1 MTDRDATESV
11 TLERAESARDDLRV
25 ASADLRWRCDHR
37 ALSFANTGEVEAA
50 HGVVGQDDAV
60 EALRFGLEIHAPG
73 QNVYVRGL
81 TGTGRTRLVRH
92 LLSEVR
98 PACDLPD
105 DRAFVHDFATR
116 DRPALVTLPR
126 GRGRAFRDRIDE
138 LVAYLRDELL
148 PALSSDAMKARR
160 AELEKRLKAD
170 VEGVTQPFDARLGEA
185 GFALAMMNTPNGP
198 QPAVLPVID
207 GQPAPPERLAALE
220 AEGKVDQERLAELRT
235 AAARLVVEY
244 REVGEKVAARNEEHR
259 VALRD
264 LVENEARRLLGQ
276 SVQEINERFPIPAVA
291 RFLEGLVDDVVSK
304 RLHALGAADDGDG
317 PDDAHWTRRYRV
329 NLVRACDPADPCPIV
344 VENQPTLRNLVG
356 AIDRRVLPNGAAFSD
371 HLMITGGSLLA
382 ADGGYLVLEA
392 RDVLSEP
399 GAWKTLVRTL
409 RSGQLEIATSE
420 SMLFGSMAAL
430 KPEPIPV
437 DIKVILIGDP
447 GLYHALD
454 SADPDFPQL
463 FKVLADFDATLA
475 NDQRGIA
482 HYAGMLA
489 ALAEDEGLPAFDA
502 TAVAALA
509 EHGARIAGRSDRLTA
524 RFGRLSDLAREAAF
538 LASKRDDT
546 TVTGDDVREA
556 VRRTR
561 RRADL
566 PARRFREHIADGT
579 LRIDTRGKVVG
590 QVNGL
595 ATTSAGPLTYGFP
608 ARITTTIGP
617 GHRGTVN
624 IEGEARLS
632 GAIHTKG
639 SHIRS
644 GLMRHLLRG
653 ARHPLSFT
661 ASLAFEQSYGGID
674 GDSASGAETCCLMSA
689 LTGVP
694 LHQGVAMT
702 GAIDQF
708 GHIQPIGAA
717 TEKIEGFFDTCV
729 DAGLT
734 GEQGVIVPRANVKN
748 LMLRPDV
755 VEACEAG
762 RFHVWS
768 VETIAQA
775 LEIFTGVRAG
785 EADEQGHYPEGTLLH
800 LAIDQAGEY
809 WRQARAAPPQ
819 PGGNAGEKG
828 DEEGDEDDEG
838 ED

>member
-1 MTDRDATESV
+1 MTDRDDETETV
-11 TLERAESARDDLRV
+11 TLEYADAARRDLRV
-25 ASADLRWRCDHR
+25 ETAALRWRCD
-37 ALSFANTGEVEAA
+37 ADTLDFASTDEVAPA

-81 TGTGRTRLVRH
+81 TGTGRTKLVRH

-98 PACDLPD
+98 PACALPQ
-105 DRAFVHDFATR
+105 DRAFVHDFQQR
-116 DRPALVTLPR
+116 DRPALVTLAR
-126 GRGRAFRDRIDE
+126 GRGRAFRDRVDE

-160 AELEKRLKAD
+160 SELEKRLKAD
-170 VEGVTQPFDARLGEA
+170 VEALTQPFDARLTAA

-207 GQPAPPERLAALE
+207 GQPAPPERLATLE
-220 AEGKVDQERLAELRT
+220 SEGKVDAEKLAELR
-235 AAARLVVEY
+235 ANAERLVGEY
-244 REVGEKVAARNEEHR
+244 RAVGEKVAERNERHR
-259 VALRD
+259 VALRE
-264 LVENEARRLLGQ
+264 LVEGEARRLLET
-276 SVQEINERFPIPAVA
+276 SVREINKDFPAPAVA

-304 RLHALGAADDGDG
+304 RLHALGDEDDGDALE
-317 PDDAHWTRRYRV
+317 DAHWTRRYRV
-329 NLVRACDPADPCPIV
+329 NLVRSSDPADPCPIV

-371 HLMITGGSLLA
+371 HLMIRGGSLLA

-392 RDVLSEP
+392 RDLLSEP

-420 SMLFGSMAAL
+420 SLLFGSMAAL
-430 KPEPIPV
+430 KPEAIPV

-463 FKVLADFDATLA
+463 FKVLADFDTTLA
-475 NDQRGIA
+475 NDERGIA

-489 ALAEDEGLPAFDA
+489 ALAEGEELPAFEA
-502 TAVAALA
+502 SAVAALA
-509 EHGARIAGRSDRLTA
+509 EHGARIAGRNDRLTA
-524 RFGRLSDLAREAAF
+524 RFGRLSDLAREAAY
-538 LASKRDDT
+538 LARKRGDDAR
-546 TVTGDDVREA
+546 VAGDDVREA

-595 ATTSAGPLTYGFP
+595 ATTHAGPLTYGFP
-608 ARITTTIGP
+608 ARITTTLGP
-617 GHRGTVN
+617 GNRGTVN

-639 SHIRS
+639 FHILG

-674 GDSASGAETCCLMSA
+674 GDSASGAETCCLLSA

-694 LHQGVAMT
+694 LDQGVAMT

-734 GEQGVIVPRANVKN
+734 GEQGVIVPRANVKD
-748 LMLRPDV
+748 LMLRHDV

-762 RFHVWS
+762 RFHVWA
-768 VETIAQA
+768 VGAIGEA
-775 LEIFTGVRAG
+775 LEVFTGVRAG
-785 EADEQGHYPEGTLLH
+785 EADAHGRYPDGTLFA

-809 WRQARAAPPQ
+809 WRQARAAPP
-819 PGGNAGEKG
+819 GG
-828 DEEGDEDDEG
+828 DEADAEDDE
-838 ED
+838 D